1 MLTFK
6 EADKLH
12 WNILKLIWQN
22 VDRTKPTHYEIRRLS
37 NVQENIIE
45 AIATG
50 QYVAIC
56 EADQLKAF
64 GSWWRLDDECLDA
77 AMNGM
82 KPHTRTQGENVFITE
97 ATACKGYM
105 KHLVKLLREVN
116 GKRYASW
123 HRSKN
128 GKWFEGSKYGTR

>member
-6 EADKLH
+6 EADQLH
-12 WNILKLIWQN
+12 WKILKLIWQN
-22 VDRTKPTHYEIRRLS
+22 VDRTKPTHYEVRRLA
-37 NVQENIIE
+37 NVQENVIE

-50 QYVAIC
+50 QYVTIY
-56 EADQLKAF
+56 EAGELKAF
-64 GSWWRLDDECLDA
+64 GSWWRLDKEGLEAALD
-77 AMNGM
+77 GM
-82 KPHTRTQGENVFITE
+82 KPHTRTEGENVFITE
-97 ATACKGYM
+97 ATACVGYM
-105 KHLVKLLREVN
+105 LKLVKCLRDVN